1 MMKFSFINL
10 NSSLNNINYFLKPVD
25 KLEKEMKKL
34 KCLSMER
41 IIFKN
46 KNPLYK
52 LNNKE
57 KLFKNNK
64 NTIIKIKTCRN
75 EKPKSIEK
83 LINRSQSYFAKRNK
97 KKENINLNKKIKK
110 MNNTTIFNPLKII
123 DIKKNP
129 FEMINLRAQ
138 HLIKKSR
145 KSFLFENQNKTQ
157 FSSIRNFNQEHIPIS
172 NIVIKEAIG

>member
-1 MMKFSFINL
+1 MMKFSIINL
-10 NSSLNNINYFLKPVD
+10 NRSLFNINYYLKPVD

-83 LINRSQSYFAKRNK
+83 LINRFQSYF
-97 KKENINLNKKIKK
+97 E
-110 MNNTTIFNPLKII
+110 
-123 DIKKNP
+123 
-129 FEMINLRAQ
+129 
-138 HLIKKSR
+138 
-145 KSFLFENQNKTQ
+145 
-157 FSSIRNFNQEHIPIS
+157 
-172 NIVIKEAIG
+172 